1 MKEVQEKG
9 NSGIPEASN
18 GNATDNNLA
27 GKASKESE
35 AQMDYDWSNDD
46 LLGEE
51 DELNQAAS
59 DFLGVQKGVLVKVT
73 NAAALANIGSA
84 PARLG
89 QRQLQPLR
97 PAVIAANT
105 PQVCVDRGSTKDG
118 DLGPA
123 QQQVVTPTVAVSTVA
138 ASGPC

>member
-1 MKEVQEKG
+1 MKEAQEKG
-9 NSGIPEASN
+9 NSGIPEASS

-35 AQMDYDWSNDD
+35 TQMDYD

-59 DFLGVQKGVLVKVT
+59 DFLGVQKGVPVKVT
-73 NAAALANIGSA
+73 NAAALANTRSV

-89 QRQLQPLR
+89 QRQLQPPR

-105 PQVCVDRGSTKDG
+105 P
-118 DLGPA
+118 
-123 QQQVVTPTVAVSTVA
+123 
-138 ASGPC
+138 